1 MLFQTLGIPDSGS
14 LFHQNNGGKINRKE
28 EEEKRR

>member
-1 MLFQTLGIPDSGS
+1 MLFQTLGTPDSGS